1 MLVKWLCGCYFE
13 QLNKE
18 NKDGII
24 RRSKGDKSGQ
34 HYNFPRNASLDNKY
48 NLLLSNVTP
57 EDSGTYECFIGANVG
72 GQNRYLQVNLTVQVC
87 VTSQAP
93 LTTLT
98 TMTPDNTTESAL
110 ACSKQAEDLPVLWT
124 VSGCVAVGLGKII
137 LCLISIW
144 VFHICSSR
152 QQREWWHW
160 LFNVFAG
167 FSERQIHLNQ
177 QTEAVSYLLYFTC
190 FGKES
195 CTFFI

>member
-1 MLVKWLCGCYFE
+1 MFLTVLFIKLLLVHYATQSQVKVQACCGHKVSLKCPNVDFDTMDFVSMGWYK
-13 QLNKE
+13 LNKE

-144 VFHICSSR
+144 VFQIICSSR
-152 QQREWWHW
+152 QQREW
-160 LFNVFAG
+160 
-167 FSERQIHLNQ
+167 
-177 QTEAVSYLLYFTC
+177 
-190 FGKES
+190 
-195 CTFFI
+195 